1 MAANEKGEKEKEKG
15 LSQEERNS
23 RTEAKHRV
31 ALGEKT

>member
-1 MAANEKGEKEKEKG
+1 MAAEEKGEREKEKV

-23 RTEAKHRV
+23 KTEAKHRV